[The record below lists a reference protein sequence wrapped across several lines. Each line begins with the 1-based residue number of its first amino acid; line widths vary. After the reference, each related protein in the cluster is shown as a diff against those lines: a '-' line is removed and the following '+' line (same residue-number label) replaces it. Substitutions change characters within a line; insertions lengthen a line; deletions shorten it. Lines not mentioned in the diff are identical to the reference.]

1 MTRENRLE
9 LLKKIGER
17 AKLERN
23 KKLNASNKE
32 NKQ

>member
-17 AKLERN
+17 AKLERG
-23 KKLNASNKE
+23 KKAAKAMKSC
-32 NKQ
+32 

>member
-17 AKLERN
+17 IRLER
-23 KKLNASNKE
+23 A
-32 NKQ
+32 KQARKAMK

>member
-17 AKLERN
+17 AKLERS
-23 KKLNASNKE
+23 KKMNASNKE